1 MENLKSLKLT
11 EKGWGEARG
20 SFSSIFEHM
29 HHLEEA
35 QLFAYSYGIEQDDR
49 LIATLVDQNPKLSH
63 VFFYQISLT
72 DADLTSLAQLQ
83 QLANVRL
90 FIGEKVTT
98 AGVLTLLRGSS
109 RNMIRKFA
117 VRGENVDVDQVTREI
132 SQMCKE
138 RGTTFENREDGLYS
152 HFSI

>member
-1 MENLKSLKLT
+1 
-11 EKGWGEARG
+11 
-20 SFSSIFEHM
+20 M
-29 HHLEEA
+29 HHLEQVKLVA
-35 QLFAYSYGIEQDDR
+35 HDYRNEQDDGM
-49 LIATLVDQNPKLSH
+49 IATLANQNPKLSH
-63 VFFYQISLT
+63 VYFHGIGLT

-117 VRGENVDVDQVTREI
+117 VRGENVDGDQVTKEI

-138 RGTTFENREDGLYS
+138 RRTTFEKRETFYFDCEI
-152 HFSI
+152 HA